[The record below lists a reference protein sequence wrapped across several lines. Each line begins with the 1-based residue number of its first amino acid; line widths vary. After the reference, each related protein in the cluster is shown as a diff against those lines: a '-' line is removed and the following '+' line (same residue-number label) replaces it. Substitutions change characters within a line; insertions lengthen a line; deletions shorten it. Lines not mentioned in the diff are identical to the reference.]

1 VKTIRWNPKKN
12 EWLQATRGI
21 GFELAE
27 LKIASGDILGVVA
40 HPNKARYPQ
49 QRIFVLEF
57 SGYAY
62 LVPFVETDEEIFLK
76 TIIPNRQATK
86 RYLGGEKQ

>member
-1 VKTIRWNPKKN
+1 MKAIRWNPKKN
-12 EWLQATRGI
+12 EWLRATRGI

-27 LKIASGDILGVVA
+27 VKIASGDILGVVD

-57 SGYAY
+57 SGYAF
-62 LVPFVETDEEIFLK
+62 LVPFVETDEDIFLK
-76 TIIPNRQATK
+76 TMIPSRQAT
-86 RYLGGEKQ
+86 RHYLGGGKK